1 VHSHTVV
8 TVSLSPRFKLVFI
21 SVLALTVIC
30 LLLACT
36 LVMTVIRSGG
46 DLSPQGNALFDL
58 STSMFKLGFGAIL
71 GLLGG
76 KAL

>member
-1 VHSHTVV
+1 MSSHSVL
-8 TVSLSPRFKLVFI
+8 TVSLSPTFKLVFV
-21 SVLALTVIC
+21 SVLALTIIC

-36 LVMTVIRSGG
+36 LVMTIRTGG
-46 DLSPQGNALFDL
+46 SLSTEGKALFDL
-58 STSMFKLGFGAIL
+58 STSMFKLGFGAII

>member
-1 VHSHTVV
+1 VNSHSVV
-8 TVSLSPRFKLVFI
+8 TVSLSPTFKLVFI
-21 SVLALTVIC
+21 SVLVLTVIC

-36 LVMTVIRSGG
+36 LVMTIVRTGH
-46 DLSPQGNALFDL
+46 DLSSQANALFDL
-58 STSMFKLGFGAIL
+58 STSMFKLGFGAII